1 MSVLAILMQPG
12 ATDFVLPALLRSGNR
27 QDRGTVTLVTDP
39 AWIIP
44 EDRAGLVGC
53 EILAAATYAD
63 QAATLLA
70 RRRPEVLVVSATRKP
85 AEIEAMAA
93 AASLGTRI
101 VQVLDV
107 PYNHAGRVRE
117 SSPPEILAD
126 AIAVISERDKHDATR
141 GGIPQERIAVV
152 GHPGW
157 ERILPAAPANPA
169 DMVFVSQPLDAD
181 GFGRFGYS
189 EKPAWRMVLEARH
202 RRPDLFR
209 SLIWAPHPRESAPA
223 TIPDG
228 CDGIA
233 DATGAALFA
242 CGTALGICSAALTDA
257 FLMGRRVV
265 SVQPENPADDF
276 CGLSRAGWITRC
288 SSVADLVAVLETPA
302 RDETAPLRAEL
313 EDSAARL
320 AALLGLGV
328 GG

>member
-12 ATDFVLPALLRSGNR
+12 AVNFVLPALLLSGNR
-27 QDRGTVTLVTDP
+27 LDPGAVTLVTDP
-39 AWIIP
+39 AWISQ
-44 EDRAGLVGC
+44 EDCAGLAGC

-63 QAATLLA
+63 QAAALLA

-117 SSPPEILAD
+117 SSPPEIVAD
-126 AIAVISERDKHDATR
+126 AIAVISERDKHDATK
-141 GGIPQERIAVV
+141 GGIPQELIAIV

-169 DMVFVSQPLDAD
+169 DVVFVSQPLDAD

-189 EKPAWRMVLEARH
+189 EKPAWRMVLEVRH

-209 SLIWAPHPRESAPA
+209 SLIWAPHPRETVPE
-223 TIPDG
+223 TIPEG

-233 DATGAALFA
+233 GATGDTLFE
-242 CGTALGICSAALTDA
+242 CGTVLGICSAVMTDA

-265 SVQPENPADDF
+265 SVQPDKPADDF
-276 CGLSRAGWITRC
+276 CGLSRSGWITRC
-288 SSVADLVAVLETPA
+288 ASVADLVTVLEAPA

-320 AALLGLGV
+320 AALLDYGIRG
-328 GG
+328 